1 MTAVTFF
8 SVNALSSP
16 MSCPL
21 PAPHPPTIL
30 HLETQNNLSVQFI
43 QLGSNSVKTKSRQLF
58 DLIDW

>member
-16 MSCPL
+16 MSRPPL
-21 PAPHPPTIL
+21 LPTPNYSAL
-30 HLETQNNLSVQFI
+30 GNTKQLVSSVY
-43 QLGSNSVKTKSRQLF
+43 SVRVSSVKTKSRQLF